1 MMGSRQSSVVS
12 RERRSAVFWL
22 LVLAIGGCS
31 KKVEPPRRTEPWL
44 ANPSASAGVDA
55 SSGPLR
61 FDVLAESHVR
71 FSVPTRRA
79 KVGGT
84 VPLASG
90 KLELDPRD
98 LSRSK
103 ASLTFDLTRLSIS
116 PDSLPHDLELGG
128 SEPTALALQWLELGA
143 EVSSERR
150 QQYSQARFE
159 LSALEDVTGALD
171 LGSSKPSAR
180 VTATAVGSL
189 LLHGFRAP
197 VRTRVSLQPLPSETP
212 GQPHRLSIRSLEPVV
227 LSLAVHDIAARSAAG
242 VGDAA
247 LTARV
252 ADVVG
257 RNARVELELTV
268 QVVK

>member
-1 MMGSRQSSVVS
+1 LALKR
-12 RERRSAVFWL
+12 AAFL
-22 LVLAIGGCS
+22 LFLLLGNGCS

-44 ANPSASAGVDA
+44 ANPSASAGVD
-55 SSGPLR
+55 SPSGPLR
-61 FDVLAESHVR
+61 FDVLAESVVR

-79 KVGGT
+79 KIGGS

-90 KLELDPRD
+90 NLELDVRD

-103 ASLTFDLTRLSIS
+103 ASLTFDLTRLSVAA
-116 PDSLPHDLELGG
+116 DSLPRELDLGG
-128 SEPTALALQWLELGA
+128 AEPNALALQWLELGA
-143 EVSSERR
+143 EVPSERR
-150 QQYSQARFE
+150 QQFSQARFE
-159 LSALEDVTGALD
+159 LSALEDVTGNLE

-197 VRTRVSLQPLPSETP
+197 VRTRVALQPLPSEAP
-212 GQPHRLSIRSLEPVV
+212 GQPHRLSIRTVEPVV
-227 LSLAVHDIAARSAAG
+227 LSLAAHDIAARSAAG

-257 RNARVELELTV
+257 KSARVELELV
-268 QVVK
+268 AQAVK